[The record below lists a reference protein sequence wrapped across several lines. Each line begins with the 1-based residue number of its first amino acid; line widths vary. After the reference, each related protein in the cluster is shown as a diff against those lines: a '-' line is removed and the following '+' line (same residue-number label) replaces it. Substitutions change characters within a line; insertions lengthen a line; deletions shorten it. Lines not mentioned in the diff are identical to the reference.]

1 MKLNELF
8 NTIELD
14 NETIIELSRAL
25 LLKALPDK
33 VNVINACIN
42 SIKNTPNSSSPQV
55 QAKQPFAQSPSSFE
69 QNVSKPFN
77 PVSNNP
83 SSGPNPPSDKQMY
96 RIKKIEE
103 ETGDKFT
110 GTTKSDA
117 FKFISAHS

>member
-1 MKLNELF
+1 MKLNELL
-8 NTIELD
+8 NNIELD
-14 NETIIELSRAL
+14 NETIIELCRAL
-25 LLKALPDK
+25 LLKAVPDK
-33 VNVINACIN
+33 PAVINACIN
-42 SIKNTPNSSSPQV
+42 SIKNTPNSSPQV
-55 QAKQPFAQSPSSFE
+55 QAKQPFSQSPSFE
-69 QNVSKPFN
+69 QKPSN

-103 ETGDKFT
+103 ETGHKFT

>member
-1 MKLNELF
+1 MKLNELL
-8 NTIELD
+8 NNIELD
-14 NETIIELSRAL
+14 NETIIELCRAL
-25 LLKALPDK
+25 LLKAVPDK

-55 QAKQPFAQSPSSFE
+55 QAKQPFSQSPSFE
-69 QNVSKPFN
+69 QKPSKPSN

-103 ETGDKFT
+103 ETGHKFT